1 MNLPIFGGISNREVI
16 GYAASQ
22 RRAEAVV
29 RRTIDV
35 PKGFSLAVWRRD
47 PRICEI
53 LEAPDGFVYS
63 VSYRA

>member
-1 MNLPIFGGISNREVI
+1 MNLPIFGGACNREVI

-22 RRAEAVV
+22 RRAESVV
-29 RRTIDV
+29 KRTIDI
-35 PKGFSLAVWRRD
+35 PKGFTLKVWRRD
-47 PRICEI
+47 PRIREI